1 MNRLQRHVLV
11 VALGA
16 VCLVVGVGVNQLWSL
31 DASGGW
37 FMYAPDSDSAFR
49 PSAGQGTVFREGVV
63 WMLAIAAWASV
74 ACWLYRDADRQRD

>member
-16 VCLVVGVGVNQLWSL
+16 VCLVVGVG
-31 DASGGW
+31 GGW

-74 ACWLYRDADRQRD
+74 ACWLYRNADRQRD